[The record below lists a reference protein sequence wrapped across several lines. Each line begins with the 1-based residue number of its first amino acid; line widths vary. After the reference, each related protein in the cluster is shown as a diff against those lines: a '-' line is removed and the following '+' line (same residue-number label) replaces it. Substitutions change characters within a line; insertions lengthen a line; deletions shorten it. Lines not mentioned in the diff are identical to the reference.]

1 MKTFQEFIEE
11 GKNKN
16 REEKI
21 KNRAKEIKKEIK
33 KSRKEQLKQNP
44 DKPVVLDYGESKPNS
59 PERLASIQA
68 MMDYDKQGRQNMKK
82 NLP

>member
-33 KSRKEQLKQNP
+33 KK
-44 DKPVVLDYGESKPNS
+44 
-59 PERLASIQA
+59 
-68 MMDYDKQGRQNMKK
+68 
-82 NLP
+82 